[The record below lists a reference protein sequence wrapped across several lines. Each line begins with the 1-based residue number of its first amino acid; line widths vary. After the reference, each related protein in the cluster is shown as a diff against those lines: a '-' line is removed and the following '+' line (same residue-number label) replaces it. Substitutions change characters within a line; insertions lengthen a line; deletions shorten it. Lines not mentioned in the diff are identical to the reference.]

1 MPSRY
6 RCPPPT
12 PRSEEGHGGQ
22 ARQIAARTK
31 RQRRRPRVSRT
42 THPTKEIHHVVRA
55 LKELAA
61 AGHNFKGANPQQLE
75 AVASLSQEEVTLLN
89 SIKQRLDSA
98 EDVVP
103 HGVDAPLSGAF
114 VW

>member
-1 MPSRY
+1 MSFD
-6 RCPPPT
+6 
-12 PRSEEGHGGQ
+12 
-22 ARQIAARTK
+22 
-31 RQRRRPRVSRT
+31 
-42 THPTKEIHHVVRA
+42 A